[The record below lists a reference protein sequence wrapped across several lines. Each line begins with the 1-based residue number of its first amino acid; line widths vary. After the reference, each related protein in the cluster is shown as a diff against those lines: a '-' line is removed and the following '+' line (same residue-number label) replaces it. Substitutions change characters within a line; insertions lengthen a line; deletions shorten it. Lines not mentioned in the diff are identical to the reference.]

1 MLERK
6 RANDLKEKEIEKQA
20 DLPKD
25 MAAAIASALKQNTQA
40 TSYGNPNQVP
50 YPYPPAPAYYM
61 PPVQQQ
67 PQASQVDADTATQIK
82 DLQKEID
89 RLRKQVEQKST
100 MMKSIA

>member
-1 MLERK
+1 
-6 RANDLKEKEIEKQA
+6 
-20 DLPKD
+20 

-89 RLRKQVEQKST
+89 RLRKQAEQKKHDDEIDSL
-100 MMKSIA
+100 KEELKKERAKK